1 MVRTIYGGKKLC
13 AGVPEQSCHENNGEK
28 LKMRLCKRYGKMN
41 EQKITMYIRHIL
53 PLKFMVVWLSVA
65 ILFVVGQLF
74 FLPCAQAG
82 SYEEYQVKAAFLHK
96 FAKFVEWPSGA
107 FSSDADPF
115 MLCVAGKDPFGK
127 ALDTL
132 HDKTVGNRKIVVR
145 KFQSTE
151 DAGKCHILFIGSSEK
166 SGLQQILKA
175 VRNKQILTVGD
186 TEGFAQSGVMINFTL
201 QEGKVQFEINPQA
214 VKQAGLT
221 VSSQLLKVSKII
233 GEGK

>member
-1 MVRTIYGGKKLC
+1 
-13 AGVPEQSCHENNGEK
+13 
-28 LKMRLCKRYGKMN
+28 
-41 EQKITMYIRHIL
+41 MYTRHIL
-53 PLKFMVVWLSVA
+53 PLKFMVVWIAVA
-65 ILFVVGQLF
+65 LLFVAGQLF
-74 FLPCAQAG
+74 CLPCAQAG

-96 FAKFVEWPSGA
+96 FAKFVEWPSAA

-115 MLCVAGKDPFGK
+115 VLCISGKDPFGK

-132 HDKTVGNRKIVVR
+132 QDKTVGNRKFVIK
-145 KFQSTE
+145 KFQSME
-151 DAGKCHILFIGSSEK
+151 EAVKCHILYISSSEK

-186 TEGFAQSGVMINFTL
+186 TEGFAQSGGMINFTM

>member
-1 MVRTIYGGKKLC
+1 
-13 AGVPEQSCHENNGEK
+13 
-28 LKMRLCKRYGKMN
+28 MN
-41 EQKITMYIRHIL
+41 EQKITMYTRHTL
-53 PLKFMVVWLSVA
+53 FLRRMVVWIALVLLLVA
-65 ILFVVGQLF
+65 GQLF
-74 FLPCAQAG
+74 WLPSAQAG

-96 FAKFVEWPSGA
+96 FAKFVEWPSRA

-115 MLCVAGKDPFGK
+115 MLCVSGNNPFGK

-132 HDKTVGNRKIVVR
+132 QDKTVGNRKLVI
-145 KFQSTE
+145 KNYQSIE
-151 DAGKCHILFIGSSEK
+151 EAGKCHILFISSSEK

-186 TEGFAQSGVMINFTL
+186 TEGFAQSGVMINFVM
-201 QEGKVQFEINPQA
+201 QEGKVQFEVNPQA

>member
-1 MVRTIYGGKKLC
+1 
-13 AGVPEQSCHENNGEK
+13 
-28 LKMRLCKRYGKMN
+28 
-41 EQKITMYIRHIL
+41 MYTRHTL
-53 PLKFMVVWLSVA
+53 LLRRMVVWIALVLLLVA
-65 ILFVVGQLF
+65 GQLF
-74 FLPCAQAG
+74 WLPSAQAG

-96 FAKFVEWPSGA
+96 FAKFVEWPSRA

-115 MLCVAGKDPFGK
+115 MLCVSGNNPFGK

-132 HDKTVGNRKIVVR
+132 QDKTVGNRKLVIK
-145 KFQSTE
+145 KFQSIE
-151 DAGKCHILFIGSSEK
+151 EAGKCHILFISSSEK

-186 TEGFAQSGVMINFTL
+186 TEGFAQSGVMINFTM